1 MKSRI
6 VLALAAIATLA
17 PAMAFA
23 QQDPVS
29 RNTNRGAATGAQVG
43 GPVGAVV
50 GGTVGLA
57 TGIAE
62 GITTGVVDA
71 VRLGR
76 APNVV
81 VRERVVVGEPL
92 PREVRL
98 YEVQNYPRYRYAIVN
113 DQRLI
118 VDPQSRRVIRIVE

>member
-1 MKSRI
+1 IAVPRIFANHREDSMKSRI
-6 VLALAAIATLA
+6 ALALIAAAAIV
-17 PAMAFA
+17 PAIAFA

-29 RNTNRGAATGAQVG
+29 RNTNRGAAEGGRVG

-57 TGIAE
+57 TGLAE
-62 GITTGVVDA
+62 GITEGVVGA

-81 VRERVVVGEPL
+81 IRERVAVGEPL
-92 PREVRL
+92 PAEVRL
-98 YEVQNYPRYRYAIVN
+98 YQVPNYSRYRYAIV
-113 DQRLI
+113 
-118 VDPQSRRVIRIVE
+118 